1 MFGGLASLLSPIQT
15 MKIPSVKPRILFI
28 VSLLAWAALFVRQYL
43 QLGVLERVSPIAPAA
58 VAALALAGLTRAA
71 LPRRLK
77 APLFIAGLL
86 TMGAGLLLVGVGQES
101 QSVKDEWRAREE
113 REISSV
119 LDAVGERVESLIGL
133 STSIGKTTGDFLRK
147 NAPATSGDSVGV
159 RLNAF
164 HTLGALSDRIT
175 KGELLPTGTEIGI
188 QLFDAEGNRWAW
200 AGWPQA
206 LDARDRRFISSGKEL
221 IYSRQVSLY
230 RMLTHIVPVY
240 AGGDSVGSS
249 GAAAPK
255 SARLG
260 AVLVDMP
267 LEVNYRVNNKFLK
280 SASLADDIARRAAA
294 NIRFEYLPVDPNLPE
309 VFSGVRGRVT
319 LEREGGVEGN
329 EAAGIG
335 GRAVVRSPLGNTVFG
350 VSVDGRPL
358 QHFIQSRD
366 DRISLVANLAIL
378 FSMLIYFGMSLRAF
392 PVTQKGPGVI
402 KALYLVA
409 VFALV
414 RYSLVWFQP
423 DFLTTRIKVFEPA
436 VFATPMLG
444 GLMRSA
450 GDLLLTSMFF
460 VAALYGVLK
469 ISRGETKREEPA
481 GSAGRFFVLKG
492 LFAAAVS
499 IGVFVLAKKFIGSVV
514 TNANP
519 RLVGETVKIFEPEV
533 VVLHL
538 SAFLMVAGIF
548 LAGMICVWGVYRL
561 GGRAGASRASAVGA
575 VVVLVVSLVLMRFDM
590 AFISLL
596 ALLFAVVAPRLVQ
609 REDLV
614 SIVTGAFC
622 FVIIVSAAAYV
633 FFDQEYQGLRRTFI
647 QEKAAEVTHPS
658 DNWKVFILED
668 ILENFSQEPTVRQSL
683 MDSVSP
689 NVPRLAFD
697 LWAGSP
703 LSLLGYSCAIH
714 VFDQADSMVSRFAV
728 EMPYRLRPDEADERL
743 ETPSSQEWAVLD
755 LTTETPQGA
764 VRFYRGI
771 VNLEDYVMDD
781 KGFSTRVAVG
791 KVVVDIPF
799 FFENLAWAARTGP
812 QTPEVLR
819 NVQEGGIAPR
829 LEETEP
835 ILLARVRGTR
845 VLESSGEALPVG
857 YTFDPQALEKA
868 AGLEWPLLETSGA
881 TYRFLTQNTDAP
893 GMSLVA
899 GFAVP
904 TLVQHVLRWSTI
916 LSLYFFFTVG
926 FIALLIVLKR
936 LPLLKPVLPT
946 LTPGRQF
953 GFQQKL
959 LGSFLLVALLPA
971 VMLGVFSVRIIKERF
986 VHENRNEALYRTF
999 SAGKS
1004 LNNLLVEELHTLLD
1018 DYDIAALLGGDVP
1031 PRWRYDDKRRVRVLV
1046 MSSPNL
1052 GESSGVIGRGDA
1064 SGVRGRRATRGEEQW
1079 LSAYGGATGLVDR
1092 VSPGQIFM
1100 HYVEGKPYLGVV
1112 SDPFSILFHG
1122 KKETCVVYHA
1132 RLVDAELLGKVSD
1145 QVSADVNVFDGGELV
1160 ATSREGLLSGGFISS
1175 TMNADA
1181 FVKVSM
1187 MGVDHS
1193 LSTEKAGGY
1202 RYQVAYVPI
1211 PSIGVSGHAAI
1222 GVPLLFRPESYS
1234 VEVEKARSV
1243 VFSIFALLSAA
1254 TIGLGLLLAR
1264 GIFEPLR
1271 GLLEGT
1277 KRIARGDFSFKLPG
1291 KRRDEIGT
1299 VVEAFNEM
1307 THQVSRSQAALEE
1320 RRKYLE
1326 VILVNIGTGVV
1337 STDAANRISAV
1348 NSAAERILGMRS
1360 EDLLG
1365 KTAEEITG
1373 KGILPDFFLRLTSES
1388 EPAGSVRYAMDS
1400 GSASDSSSAD
1410 TPVSADG
1417 ARLLEVESR
1426 ESPAVSS
1433 EVDIV
1438 KDGHKR
1444 TIKYMRTR
1452 LATDGRHL
1460 GTVLVFEDITELIN
1474 SKKLSAWVEMAR
1486 QIAHEIKNPLTPIKL
1501 STQFMVRAHL
1511 EKSDDFDKIFRESS
1525 DTIMQQV
1532 DVLRNIASEFSSFGR
1547 LQHLY
1552 LSPHRVI
1559 PLVEDIV
1566 SPYRRNTTGVNV
1578 TLETPNRDLRAVID
1592 PEAVRKICTNLIE
1605 NAMEAMAGGGEL
1617 RISCDETAYDHHPM
1631 VKVSFR
1637 DSGPGLSDEVKGRL
1651 FEPYF
1656 STKTTGTGLGL
1667 AICRSLSREMGGEVT
1682 VESFPGGWGV
1692 QAALYLKPA

>member
-1 MFGGLASLLSPIQT
+1 
-15 MKIPSVKPRILFI
+15 
-28 VSLLAWAALFVRQYL
+28 
-43 QLGVLERVSPIAPAA
+43 
-58 VAALALAGLTRAA
+58 
-71 LPRRLK
+71 
-77 APLFIAGLL
+77 
-86 TMGAGLLLVGVGQES
+86 
-101 QSVKDEWRAREE
+101 
-113 REISSV
+113 
-119 LDAVGERVESLIGL
+119 
-133 STSIGKTTGDFLRK
+133 
-147 NAPATSGDSVGV
+147 
-159 RLNAF
+159 
-164 HTLGALSDRIT
+164 
-175 KGELLPTGTEIGI
+175 
-188 QLFDAEGNRWAW
+188 
-200 AGWPQA
+200 
-206 LDARDRRFISSGKEL
+206 
-221 IYSRQVSLY
+221 
-230 RMLTHIVPVY
+230 
-240 AGGDSVGSS
+240 
-249 GAAAPK
+249 
-255 SARLG
+255 
-260 AVLVDMP
+260 
-267 LEVNYRVNNKFLK
+267 
-280 SASLADDIARRAAA
+280 
-294 NIRFEYLPVDPNLPE
+294 
-309 VFSGVRGRVT
+309 
-319 LEREGGVEGN
+319 
-329 EAAGIG
+329 
-335 GRAVVRSPLGNTVFG
+335 
-350 VSVDGRPL
+350 
-358 QHFIQSRD
+358 
-366 DRISLVANLAIL
+366 
-378 FSMLIYFGMSLRAF
+378 
-392 PVTQKGPGVI
+392 
-402 KALYLVA
+402 
-409 VFALV
+409 
-414 RYSLVWFQP
+414 
-423 DFLTTRIKVFEPA
+423 
-436 VFATPMLG
+436 MLG

-469 ISRGETKREEPA
+469 ISRGESATLRDGPPPA
-481 GSAGRFFVLKG
+481 AGRSFVLKG

-499 IGVFVLAKKFIGSVV
+499 IGVFVLAKGFISNVV

-519 RLVGETVKIFEPEV
+519 RLVGETVKVLEPEV
-533 VVLHL
+533 AVLHL

-561 GGRAGASRASAVGA
+561 GGRAGTSRASAVAVAA
-575 VVVLVVSLVLMRFDM
+575 VVVVSLVLLRVDVGL
-590 AFISLL
+590 ISLL
-596 ALLFAVVAPRLVQ
+596 ALLFAIFAPRLVQ

-633 FFDQEYQGLRRTFI
+633 FFDQEYQELRRTFI
-647 QEKAAEVTHPS
+647 QEKAVEVTHPS

-668 ILENFSQEPTVRQSL
+668 ILENFSQEPSIRQSL
-683 MDSVSP
+683 ADPVSS
-689 NVPRLAFD
+689 NVQRLAFD

-714 VFDQADSMVSRFAV
+714 VFDDADSMVSRFAV

-755 LTTETPQGA
+755 LTTDTPQGT

-771 VNLEDYVMDD
+771 LNLEEYLLSDRGV
-781 KGFSTRVAVG
+781 STRLFVG

-835 ILLARVRGTR
+835 ILLARTRGTR
-845 VLESSGEALPVG
+845 VLDSSAEVLPVG

-868 AGLEWPLLETSGA
+868 AGLEWPLLRTSGA
-881 TYRFLTQNTDAP
+881 TYRFLSQKTDDP
-893 GMSLVA
+893 GMALVA
-899 GFAVP
+899 GFAIP
-904 TLVQHVLRWSTI
+904 TLAQHVLRWSTI

-926 FIALLIVLKR
+926 LIASIIVLKG
-936 LPLLKPVLPT
+936 LPVLKPVLPT
-946 LTPGRQF
+946 LTPGREF

-971 VMLGVFSVRIIKERF
+971 VILGIFSVRMIRERF
-986 VHENRNEALYRTF
+986 VQETRNEALYRAF
-999 SAGKS
+999 SADKS
-1004 LNNLLVEELHTLLD
+1004 LNNLLVEDLYTLLD
-1018 DYDIAALLGGDVP
+1018 DYDIEALVGGRVP

-1046 MSSPNL
+1046 ESSPAL
-1052 GESSGVIGRGDA
+1052 DGGGGIDERSAARGD
-1064 SGVRGRRATRGEEQW
+1064 RGGGRTDEDERW
-1079 LSAYGGATGLVDR
+1079 LSAYGGVSGLVDR

-1100 HYVEGKPYLGVV
+1100 HYVGGKPYFGVV
-1112 SDPFSILFHG
+1112 SDPFPFLSHG
-1122 KKETCVVYHA
+1122 KKETYVVYHA
-1132 RLVDAELLGKVSD
+1132 RLVDAELLGEVSD
-1145 QVSADVNVFDGGELV
+1145 QVGADVNIFDGGELV

-1181 FVKVSM
+1181 FVRVSM

-1193 LSTEKAGGY
+1193 LSTEKAGRY

-1211 PSIGVSGHAAI
+1211 PSLGLSGHAAI

-1243 VFSIFALLSAA
+1243 VLSIFALLSAA

-1277 KRIARGDFSFKLPG
+1277 KRIGRGDFSFKLPG

-1307 THQVSRSQAALEE
+1307 THQVSRSQSALEE

-1326 VILVNIGTGVV
+1326 VILVNIGTGVI
-1337 STDAANRISAV
+1337 STDAVNRISAV
-1348 NSAAERILGMRS
+1348 NNAAERILGRRS
-1360 EDLLG
+1360 EELLG
-1365 KTAEEITG
+1365 KTAGELAG
-1373 KGILPDFFLRLTSES
+1373 AGILPDFFSRL
-1388 EPAGSVRYAMDS
+1388 
-1400 GSASDSSSAD
+1400 ASDSQSAD
-1410 TPVSADG
+1410 DASWARDARSAVGSESASSGPASD
-1417 ARLLEVESR
+1417 ESR
-1426 ESPAVSS
+1426 EPPAASS

-1438 KDGHKR
+1438 KDGQKR
-1444 TIKYMRTR
+1444 TIKYVRTR
-1452 LATDGRHL
+1452 LSTDGRHL
-1460 GTVLVFEDITELIN
+1460 GTVFVFEDLTELIS

-1501 STQFMVRAHL
+1501 STQFMVRAHE
-1511 EKSDDFDKIFRESS
+1511 EKSGDFDKIFRESS

-1547 LQHLY
+1547 LQQLY

-1566 SPYRRNTTGVNV
+1566 SPYQRNTTGVTV
-1578 TLETPNRDLRAVID
+1578 TLDTPNRDLRAVID

-1605 NAMEAMAGGGEL
+1605 NAMEAMSGGGEL
-1617 RISCDETAYDHHPM
+1617 RISCDEATYDHRRM
-1631 VKVSFR
+1631 VRVSFR
-1637 DSGPGLSDEVKGRL
+1637 DTGPGLSDEVKGRL

-1667 AICRSLSREMGGEVT
+1667 AICRSLSREMGGDVT
-1682 VESFPGGWGV
+1682 VGNVPDNRGV

>member
-1 MFGGLASLLSPIQT
+1 MFEGLGCSLSPIQN
-15 MKIPSVKPRILFI
+15 MKIPAVKPG
-28 VSLLAWAALFVRQYL
+28 SLIIASLVAWALLFLRQYVHVGV
-43 QLGVLERVSPIAPAA
+43 LGLLERVPPIVPAA
-58 VAALALAGLTRAA
+58 VAALALAGLLRAA

-77 APLFIAGLL
+77 TPLLLAGLL
-86 TMGAGLLLVGVGQES
+86 TTAAGLVLVGIREES
-101 QSVKDEWRAREE
+101 PSLKNEWRAREE

-119 LDAVGERVESLIGL
+119 LDAVGKRVETLVGL
-133 STSIGKTTGDFLRK
+133 SASIGEASGDFLRK
-147 NAPATSGDSVGV
+147 NTPASGADSVGV

-164 HTLGALSDRIT
+164 QTLDALSERIT
-175 KGELLPTGTEIGI
+175 KGNLLPAGTEIGI
-188 QLFDAEGNRWAW
+188 QLFDADGNRRAW
-200 AGWPQA
+200 AGWPQS
-206 LDARDRRFISSGKEL
+206 LDARDRRFVSSGTEL
-221 IYSRQVSLY
+221 IYSRQISLY
-230 RMLTHIVPVY
+230 RMLTHVMPVY
-240 AGGDSVGSS
+240 AEGDS
-249 GAAAPK
+249 AASPEAATEK
-255 SARLG
+255 RARLG
-260 AVLVDMP
+260 SVLVDMP

-280 SASLADDIARRAAA
+280 SASLADEFARRAAA
-294 NIRFEYLPVDPNLPE
+294 DVQFEYVPVVPGLTE
-309 VFSGVRGRVT
+309 GSTGARGRVT
-319 LEREGGVEGN
+319 LERQGGVEGSDA
-329 EAAGIG
+329 EGLS
-335 GRAVVRSPLGNTVFG
+335 GRAIVRMPQGNTVFG

-358 QHFIQSRD
+358 AHFIQSRN
-366 DRISLVANLAIL
+366 DRISLVSNLAIL
-378 FSMLIYFGMSLRAF
+378 VAMLIYFGMSLQSF
-392 PVTQKGPGVI
+392 PASRRGPGRVLM
-402 KALYLVA
+402 ALYLLAGVT
-409 VFALV
+409 LV

-423 DFLTTRIKVFEPA
+423 DFLTTKIKVFEPA

-450 GDLLLTSMFF
+450 GDLLLTSLFF

-469 ISRGETKREEPA
+469 ISRGETRRGEKAEYV
-481 GSAGRFFVLKG
+481 GWFDLLKG

-499 IGVFVLAKKFIGSVV
+499 IAVYILAKRFIGSVV

-519 RLVGETVKIFEPEV
+519 RLVGETMKIFEPEV
-533 VVLHL
+533 IVLHL

-548 LAGMICVWGVYRL
+548 LAGMICVWGVYRA
-561 GGRAGASRASAVGA
+561 GGRAKSSRASAVAA
-575 VVVLVVSLVLMRFDM
+575 VAIVGVSLVFMRLDM
-590 AFISLL
+590 AAISLL
-596 ALLFAVVAPRLVQ
+596 ALFFAIVAPRVVQ
-609 REDLV
+609 RGDLV

-633 FFDQEYQGLRRTFI
+633 FFDQEYQGLRRSFI
-647 QEKAAEVTHPS
+647 QEKTVEVTHPS

-668 ILENFSQEPTVRQSL
+668 ILENFSQNPSLRRSL
-683 MDSVSP
+683 MDAEAS
-689 NVPRLAFD
+689 NIPRLAFD

-714 VFDQADSMVSRFAV
+714 VFDQADSLVSRFSV
-728 EMPYRLRPDEADERL
+728 EMPYRLRPDEANERL

-771 VNLEDYVMDD
+771 VNLDDYVVDD
-781 KGFSTRVAVG
+781 KGFATHVAVG
-791 KVVVDIPF
+791 KIVVDVPF

-845 VLESSGEALPVG
+845 VLDSSGEALPVG
-857 YTFDPQALEKA
+857 YAFDAQTLERAAL
-868 AGLEWPLLETSGA
+868 LEWPLLETSGA
-881 TYRFLTQNTDAP
+881 TYRIFTQNTDTP
-893 GMSLVA
+893 EMLLVA

-904 TLVQHVLRWSTI
+904 SLVQHVLRWSSI
-916 LSLYFFFTVG
+916 LSLYFFFTVA
-926 FIALLIVLKR
+926 FIVVLIVLKR

-946 LTPGRQF
+946 LAPGREF

-971 VMLGVFSVRIIKERF
+971 VILGVFSVRMIKERF

-999 SAGKS
+999 SASKS
-1004 LNNLLVEELHTLLD
+1004 LNNLLVEDLNTLLD
-1018 DYDIAALLGGDVP
+1018 DYDVTAILKGDVP

-1046 MSSPNL
+1046 VTSPPAADEAGAGRPDMGL
-1052 GESSGVIGRGDA
+1052 IGRGGIRGG
-1064 SGVRGRRATRGEEQW
+1064 GVTGGEEQW
-1079 LSAYGGATGLVDR
+1079 LTERGGAAGLLDR

-1100 HYVEGKPYLGVV
+1100 HDVEGKPYLGVI
-1112 SDPFSILFHG
+1112 SDPFSILVRG
-1122 KKETCVVYHA
+1122 QKETCVIYHA
-1132 RLVDAELLGKVSD
+1132 RLVDAELLGEVSD
-1145 QVSADVNVFDGGELV
+1145 QISADVSLFEGGELV

-1175 TMNADA
+1175 TMNANA

-1187 MGVDHS
+1187 MGVDHA
-1193 LSTEKAGGY
+1193 LATEKAGSY

-1211 PSIGVSGHAAI
+1211 PSLGLSGRAAI

-1326 VILVNIGTGVV
+1326 IILVNIGTGVV

-1348 NSAAERILGMRS
+1348 NNAAERILGMRS

-1365 KTAEEITG
+1365 KTTEELTG
-1373 KGILPDFFLRLTSES
+1373 GGILPDFFVAPASEPGPVS
-1388 EPAGSVRYAMDS
+1388 EPAGPAGD
-1400 GSASDSSSAD
+1400 
-1410 TPVSADG
+1410 
-1417 ARLLEVESR
+1417 ESR
-1426 ESPAVSS
+1426 ESAAVSS
-1433 EVDIV
+1433 EIDIV
-1438 KDGHKR
+1438 TDGHKR
-1444 TIKYMRTR
+1444 TIRYMRTQ
-1452 LATDGRHL
+1452 LSTDGRHL
-1460 GTVLVFEDITELIN
+1460 GTVFVFEDITELIN

-1511 EKSDDFDKIFRESS
+1511 EKSEDFDKIFRESS

-1532 DVLRNIASEFSSFGR
+1532 DVLRNIASEFSSYGR

-1566 SPYRRNTTGVNV
+1566 SPYKRNTTGVVV
-1578 TLETPNRDLRAVID
+1578 TLETSDRDLRAVID

-1605 NAMEAMAGGGEL
+1605 NAMEAMSGGGGAL
-1617 RISCDETAYDHHPM
+1617 RISCGEAAYDHRPM
-1631 VKVSFR
+1631 VRVLFE
-1637 DSGPGLSDEVKGRL
+1637 DTGPGLSEDVKARL

-1667 AICRSLSREMGGEVT
+1667 AICRSLSREMDGEVT
-1682 VESFPGGWGV
+1682 VANLPGGRGV